1 MMTRVQ
7 ETARNARET
16 MKEAEDA
23 MKEAWTAMEAG
34 DPHNEVPVII
44 ARAGLL
50 MVQARR
56 FHAEWK
62 EALLSEGAAM
72 LLSLE
77 RAGDDSMREVE
88 R

>member
-1 MMTRVQ
+1 MTRVQ
-7 ETARNARET
+7 RLARDARET
-16 MKEAEDA
+16 MAEAEAA
-23 MKEAWTAMEAG
+23 MVEARQALEAG

-56 FHAEWK
+56 HHAEWK
-62 EALLSEGAAM
+62 EALLCEGARM
-72 LLSLE
+72 LLTLE
-77 RAGDDSMREVE
+77 RAGDDSMKEVG

>member
-1 MMTRVQ
+1 MTLVQ
-7 ETARNARET
+7 MRARDARET
-16 MKEAEDA
+16 MKEAEAA
-23 MKEAWTAMEAG
+23 MKEARDALEAG

-50 MVQARR
+50 MVQARK
-56 FHAEWK
+56 FHAQWK
-62 EALLSEGAAM
+62 DALLREGAAM

-77 RAGDDSMREVE
+77 RAGNDSMKEVE